1 MDSCLYFGDV
11 VHHRR
16 SPKKHEFGYKLFMPH
31 LFLDELPKVFKGSWF
46 WSANRRNI
54 SWFRRQDYHR
64 PEVPSLESA
73 VRETMEQQLGCKLEG
88 RISVIT
94 HLRTFGY
101 LFNPVTFYYC
111 WDENLEKP
119 VAVMSEITNTPW
131 HERYSKA
138 FLWSD
143 SRDKAKRSNHAF
155 QKEFHVSPF
164 IGMNIAYDWSFD
176 VPTEKMHIDM
186 ILREEG
192 EVLFTAHLHMKRKPI
207 TAGQLHW
214 ALIRF
219 PFLTFK
225 VTAGIYWHALKLKL
239 KGIPFYKH
247 PKPSTSIQSH
257 ELSHN

>member
-16 SPKKHEFGYKLFMPH
+16 SPRKHKFGYKLFMPH

-46 WSANRRNI
+46 WSAKRPNI

-64 PEVPSLESA
+64 PDVPSLEKA
-73 VRETMEQQLGCKLEG
+73 VRETMELQLGCKLEG
-88 RISVIT
+88 RISMIT
-94 HLRTFGY
+94 HLRTFGH

-111 WDENLEKP
+111 WDEKLEKP

-138 FLWSD
+138 FMWTGSPNRND
-143 SRDKAKRSNHAF
+143 RSNHAF
-155 QKEFHVSPF
+155 RKEFHVSPF

-176 VPTEKMHIDM
+176 VPGDKMHIDM

-192 EVLFTAHLHMKRKPI
+192 EILFTAHLHMQRKVI
-207 TAGQLHW
+207 TATRLNW
-214 ALIRF
+214 ALVRF
-219 PFLTFK
+219 PFLTLK
-225 VTAGIYWHALKLKL
+225 VTAGIYWHALLLKL
-239 KGIPFYKH
+239 KGIHFYKH
-247 PKPSTSIQSH
+247 PKHQTTEISH